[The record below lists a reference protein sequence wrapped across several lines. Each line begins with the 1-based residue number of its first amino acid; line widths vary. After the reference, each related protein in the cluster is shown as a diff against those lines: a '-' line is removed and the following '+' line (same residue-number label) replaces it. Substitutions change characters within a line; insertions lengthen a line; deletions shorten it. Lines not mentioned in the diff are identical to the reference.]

1 MRLCKQVNVITQYNC
16 WDFDFEYSS
25 LYRQSPQQVG
35 FFDSS
40 PPFPVATG
48 VNMRLH
54 RRLTN
59 WLETHWVTPSFS
71 GWLLGSLAIFF
82 FIAATNTL
90 AGWLYVI
97 SGIGMA
103 LLAIAAILP
112 TRTLRQ
118 LHLWRAPIHPVSAGD
133 QLTVELVIE
142 NRSKSPK
149 TLLQVQ
155 DDLPPE
161 LGTPCQKSI
170 ELIPSAQ
177 SHHWIYCYPTH
188 KRGVYHWH
196 TAQLRTANPLGLF
209 WCRRSR
215 VAKGKAIVYPT
226 VLPLTHCPLID
237 EMGQD
242 ASLLFNSDR
251 RAQAATEGLTRSLRP
266 YRWGD
271 PTRLVHWRSS
281 ARYGELRVRELEI
294 FTGGQE
300 LLICLDSAFRW
311 QTTADVSADSFE
323 QAVIAAASLY
333 FYAGQRNLN
342 VKVWTAATGLIQGN
356 QVVLEALAA
365 TQSGE
370 PPEASNLPLV
380 PLIWLTQNP
389 VSIST
394 LPPGSRWL
402 LWQDQTLPSVET
414 TRQPQ
419 RHPGIVIQPE
429 RSLQQDLQ
437 SHPDH

>member
-1 MRLCKQVNVITQYNC
+1 MRLT
-16 WDFDFEYSS
+16 
-25 LYRQSPQQVG
+25 
-35 FFDSS
+35 
-40 PPFPVATG
+40 
-48 VNMRLH
+48 
-54 RRLTN
+54 RRFAN
-59 WLETHWVTPSFS
+59 WLESHWVTPSFS
-71 GWLLGSLAIFF
+71 GWLLSSLSLFF

-90 AGWLYVI
+90 AGWLYVM
-97 SGIGMA
+97 SGIGVA
-103 LLAIAAILP
+103 LLTIAAILP

-118 LHLWRAPIHPVSAGD
+118 LHIWRSPIHPVSAGD

-142 NRSKSPK
+142 NRSKQPK

-161 LGTPCQKSI
+161 LGSALQKSV
-170 ELIPSAQ
+170 ELIPPEQ

-188 KRGVYHWH
+188 KRGIYHWH

-215 VAKGKAIVYPT
+215 AARGKAIVYPT

-300 LLICLDSAFRW
+300 LLICLDSASNW
-311 QTTADVSADSFE
+311 QTSVTTDPAAEAFE

-333 FYAGQRNLN
+333 FYACQRNLN
-342 VKVWTAATGLIQGN
+342 VKLWTAGTGLIQGN

-365 TQSGE
+365 TQAGE
-370 PPEASNLPLV
+370 TPLAPDLPAA

-389 VSIST
+389 GSLST
-394 LPPGSRWL
+394 LARGSRWI
-402 LWQDQTLPSVET
+402 LWPDRSLSTTTLES
-414 TRQPQ
+414 QLQ
-419 RHPGIVIQPE
+419 RYPGIVIDPE

-437 SHPDH
+437 SHPTY

>member
-1 MRLCKQVNVITQYNC
+1 MRLN
-16 WDFDFEYSS
+16 
-25 LYRQSPQQVG
+25 
-35 FFDSS
+35 
-40 PPFPVATG
+40 
-48 VNMRLH
+48 
-54 RRLTN
+54 RRFTN
-59 WLETHWVTPSFS
+59 WLETRWVNPSYS

-82 FIAATNTL
+82 FVAATNTL

-97 SGIGMA
+97 SGIGVA

-112 TRTLRQ
+112 ERTLRQ
-118 LHLWRAPIHPVSAGD
+118 IQIWRAPIHPVSAGD

-142 NRSKSPK
+142 NRSKQAK

-155 DDLPPE
+155 DNLPPE
-161 LGTPCQKSI
+161 LGAPQQKSI
-170 ELIPSAQ
+170 ELIPPNQ
-177 SHHWIYCYPTH
+177 SHHWIYCYPTTQ
-188 KRGVYHWH
+188 RGVYQWH

-215 VAKGKAIVYPT
+215 EVKAKAIVYPT
-226 VLPLTHCPLID
+226 VLALSHCPVID

-242 ASLLFNSDR
+242 KSLLFNSDR

-300 LLICLDSAFRW
+300 LLICLDSAFSW
-311 QTTADVSADSFE
+311 QSPFQAAPLAHPFE

-333 FYAGQRNLN
+333 FYACQRNLN
-342 VKVWTAATGLIQGN
+342 VRLWTAGTGLIQGN

-365 TQSGE
+365 TQAGE
-370 PPEASNLPLV
+370 PALADNLPNM
-380 PLIWLTQNP
+380 PLIWLTQNTD
-389 VSIST
+389 SLSG
-394 LPPGSRWL
+394 LPHGSRWI
-402 LWQDQTLPSVET
+402 LWPDET
-414 TRQPQ
+414 QEFSKLGNTAQ
-419 RHPGIVIQPE
+419 RHPGIFIAGE
-429 RSLQQDLQ
+429 RSLQQHLQ
-437 SHPDH
+437 SHPTH